1 MPILQ
6 FNEIEVTTVDSE
18 TTCVL
23 VPSKIA
29 RRPSVASKV
38 LPTNSE
44 KLG

>member
-18 TTCVL
+18 TTC